1 MSEAQMTTFFAHSS
15 ASIDP
20 GARIGAATKIW
31 HFCHVSGGASIGQGC
46 TLGQNVYVADHVE
59 IGDRVKIQ
67 NNVSVYAGV
76 VLEDEVFCGPSMV
89 FTNVELPRATFPQPP
104 AAYVPTRVRQGAS
117 IGANATVICGV
128 TIGKWAF
135 VAAGSVVTRDV
146 PDYGFVLGVP
156 ARLDG
161 WVCQCGVRLAF
172 AGTDAVCMACAR
184 GYTLGQGQQVELATL
199 PAPGGE

>member
-1 MSEAQMTTFFAHSS
+1 MATFFAHAS
-15 ASIDP
+15 AIVDP
-20 GARIGAATKIW
+20 GARIGDGTRIW

-46 TLGQNVYVADHVE
+46 TLGQNVYVAEHVE
-59 IGDRVKIQ
+59 IGNRVKIQ
-67 NNVSVYAGV
+67 NNVSVYSGV

-89 FTNVELPRATFPQPP
+89 FTNVELPRAAFPRPA
-104 AAYVPTRVRQGAS
+104 AAYVSTRVGRGAS

-156 ARLDG
+156 ARPQG
-161 WVCQCGVRLAF
+161 WVCQCGARLAF
-172 AGTDAVCMACAR
+172 AGADAACEACAR
-184 GYTLGQGQQVELATL
+184 CYTLGQGQQVELST
-199 PAPGGE
+199 PPRQGGA